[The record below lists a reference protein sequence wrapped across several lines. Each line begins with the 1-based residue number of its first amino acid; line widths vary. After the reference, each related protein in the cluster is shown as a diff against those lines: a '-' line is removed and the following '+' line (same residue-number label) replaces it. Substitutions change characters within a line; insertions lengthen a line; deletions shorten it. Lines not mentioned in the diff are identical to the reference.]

1 MMGGYID
8 AESREGHGSTF
19 TVELPLSRG
28 QAADEPAGETTQD
41 TGERNL
47 RLLAAED
54 NPTNQ
59 QVLAAVM
66 DSLGID
72 IDIVGD
78 GKQAVEAWKVG
89 GYDLVL
95 MDIQMPVMDGIDA
108 ARAIR
113 AEEAGQGRKRTP
125 IVALTAN
132 ALTHQVDEYM
142 AAGMDGHVAKPI
154 EIAKLYEA
162 ISSALTA
169 AATGGTPQQA
179 ARESATASA

>member
-1 MMGGYID
+1 MMGGSID
-8 AESREGHGSTF
+8 VESREGHGSVF
-19 TVELPLSRG
+19 TVELPLARG
-28 QAADEPAGETTQD
+28 AVSSAGAVETTHS
-41 TGERNL
+41 GHEGNL

-66 DSLGID
+66 ESLGID
-72 IDIVGD
+72 IDIVAD
-78 GKQAVEAWKVG
+78 GKQAVESWKVG

-108 ARAIR
+108 ACQIR
-113 AEEAGQGRKRTP
+113 SIEVAEQRKRTP

-132 ALTHQVDEYM
+132 ALTHQVEEYM

-162 ISSALTA
+162 ISAALTA
-169 AATGGTPQQA
+169 AAIGASGRTPA
-179 ARESATASA
+179 AASEVA